1 MTIRP
6 IEENPFAPP
15 SVEICR
21 QPPDR
26 PQFSLAALMKFT
38 TGVCVLCAL
47 LSRMPVEA
55 EPMVVGFCIIL
66 VSTLVVL
73 KTVDSAAYAEIR
85 DHHAPSGERRG

>member
-1 MTIRP
+1 MTTIP

-15 SVEICR
+15 SIEICQ

-38 TGVCVLCAL
+38 TGVCVLLAL
-47 LSRMPVEA
+47 LTRMTIDA
-55 EPMVVGFCIIL
+55 EPMVAGFCIIL

-73 KTVDSAAYAEIR
+73 KIVDSAAFAEIR
-85 DHHAPSGERRG
+85 DYHAPS